1 MFRLNRFIVVAV
13 ALLTLVAFVAGC
25 GGGVQEPKA
34 ADDKT
39 GQQAPEKK
47 VLKIGSDTA
56 YAPFEW
62 QDTQSGEYI
71 GFDMDLIKAL
81 AKEMGYEV
89 KIESMTFDG
98 LIPALQSGTIDACIS
113 AMTIKKK
120 RLEQVN
126 FSDPYYKSGLIIA
139 VRSDNET
146 IKSFDDLKGKTIAV
160 QLGTTGADM
169 AKQVE
174 GAKVVTFD
182 RIPEAFLELKKG
194 SADAVVNDAPV
205 TLYAIKQDGSGKIK
219 VVGEML
225 STEFYG
231 IAVPKNNPELLQ
243 EFNAALRKLK
253 ESGKFTELYK
263 KWFGQEPPADV
274 LNPPTP
280 EEAAID

>member
-1 MFRLNRFIVVAV
+1 LLKLRRLAMIAV

-25 GGGVQEPKA
+25 GGGTQEPQTPGN
-34 ADDKT
+34 D
-39 GQQAPEKK
+39 QQAQEKT

-81 AKEMGYEV
+81 AEEMGCEV

-98 LIPALQSGTIDACIS
+98 LIPALQSGTIDAAIS

-126 FSDPYYKSGLIIA
+126 FSEPYYKSGLIIA
-139 VRSDNET
+139 VRSDNT
-146 IKSFDDLKGKTIAV
+146 DIQSFDDLKGKTIAV

-169 AKQVE
+169 AKTIE
-174 GAKVVTFD
+174 GAKIVTFD

-194 SADAVVNDAPV
+194 GADAVVNDAPV
-205 TLYAIKQDGSGKIK
+205 TLYAIQQDGSGDIK

-231 IAVPKNNPELLQ
+231 IAVPKKNSELLQ
-243 EFNAALRKLK
+243 DINSAMRKLK
-253 ESGKFTELYK
+253 ESGEFTELYK

-274 LNPPTP
+274 LNPPTA
-280 EEAAID
+280 EEAAIE